1 MSPDR
6 NTGDTADQGGHRPA
20 YVPRMAAHRK
30 GELIFSEGASGQ
42 NAYIVRRGEVQVVKH
57 TGSQGQVVLKTLGPG
72 ELFGEMALITANP
85 RSASVVAVTDVE
97 LEVLDRDTF
106 AQKLRSDTEFSVR
119 MVQRLAAMV
128 PDTQDR
134 LMKHFEQT
142 GTGRSEVAAPRLS
155 WWQRLTG
162 LGQAQALHAGFEPAH
177 VRIEQDQSD
186 RLLGLGVAATTL
198 LLLGGLLAAFWIELD
213 QVVVASGRIVTQAAA
228 ITVQTVETGT
238 VRQVHVREGQ
248 HVKQGERLL
257 TLDPTVADADLDT
270 VRAQWQAAS
279 AQRQRVQAEISGQLR
294 LAPTGHAREDAWQQ
308 RLLLSHRQQH
318 LATLAGH
325 DAELAALQRQ
335 LASRE
340 AEIAPA
346 SQQLQVSRERADIR
360 HELQEKEQE
369 AYQRN
374 GIYRLQALEARQ
386 ALGAAE
392 RDLTGLRGQIDH
404 LRAQLTARQAQREV
418 YLSTWRARLEDEES
432 QHAREQARLG
442 EQLRKLE
449 RSQQLMT
456 LVAPGDGVVLA
467 VRAKV
472 AGTVVRAAEPVVDM
486 VADGSALEVEVD
498 VQPRDIAHVKA
509 GRQADIKLDT
519 LPFVRHG
526 SLQGTVLRVSEDS
539 FERTLNSAPGPV
551 FRARLQ
557 ITGNRLHDTPPGF
570 ALQPGMTLNA
580 DIVAGRRPLSAVIFY
595 PVAKALGTG
604 LKEP

>member
-1 MSPDR
+1 MV
-6 NTGDTADQGGHRPA
+6 GD
-20 YVPRMAAHRK
+20 
-30 GELIFSEGASGQ
+30 
-42 NAYIVRRGEVQVVKH
+42 
-57 TGSQGQVVLKTLGPG
+57 
-72 ELFGEMALITANP
+72 
-85 RSASVVAVTDVE
+85 
-97 LEVLDRDTF
+97 
-106 AQKLRSDTEFSVR
+106 
-119 MVQRLAAMV
+119 
-128 PDTQDR
+128 
-134 LMKHFEQT
+134 
-142 GTGRSEVAAPRLS
+142 
-155 WWQRLTG
+155 
-162 LGQAQALHAGFEPAH
+162 
-177 VRIEQDQSD
+177 
-186 RLLGLGVAATTL
+186 AT
-198 LLLGGLLAAFWIELD
+198 
-213 QVVVASGRIVTQAAA
+213 
-228 ITVQTVETGT
+228 
-238 VRQVHVREGQ
+238 
-248 HVKQGERLL
+248 
-257 TLDPTVADADLDT
+257 LDT

-360 HELQEKEQE
+360 QELQEKEQE

-557 ITGNRLHDTPPGF
+557 ITDNRLHDTPPGF